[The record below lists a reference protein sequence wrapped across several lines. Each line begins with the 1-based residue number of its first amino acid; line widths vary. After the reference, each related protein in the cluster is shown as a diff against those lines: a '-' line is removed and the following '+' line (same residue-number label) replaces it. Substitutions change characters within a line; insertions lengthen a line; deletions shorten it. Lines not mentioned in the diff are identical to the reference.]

1 MRRKTKR
8 KLKKI
13 LALGILGA
21 GAKMGMDKMA
31 ADRAIKKSAMEA
43 KPMFATKMN
52 EQRIPAD
59 IKKRGIP
66 GGSPLRPKIP
76 RGMKKVPESQFFGL
90 DPFGPGMGAK
100 KGKMIKARG
109 GRLARVKPTKMM

>member
-1 MRRKTKR
+1 MS
-8 KLKKI
+8 
-13 LALGILGA
+13 
-21 GAKMGMDKMA
+21 KMA
-31 ADRAIKKSAMEA
+31 ENKAIKKVLCRSKTYACNY
-43 KPMFATKMN
+43 KMN
-52 EQRIPAD
+52 EQRVPAF

-66 GGSPLRPKIP
+66 GGNPLRP
-76 RGMKKVPESQFFGL
+76 RGDITGQTFGI

>member
-1 MRRKTKR
+1 MKKKTKR
-8 KLKKI
+8 RLKKI

-21 GAKMGMDKMA
+21 GAKMGMNKMA
-31 ADRAIKKSAMEA
+31 ENAAIKKRAMEA
-43 KPMFATKMN
+43 KPMFATEMN
-52 EQRIPAD
+52 RQRVPAF
-59 IKKRGIP
+59 IKKRGIK
-66 GGSPLRPKIP
+66 GGNPLRP
-76 RGMKKVPESQFFGL
+76 RGNITGQTFGI

>member
-1 MRRKTKR
+1 MKKKTKR
-8 KLKKI
+8 RLKKI

-21 GAKMGMDKMA
+21 GAKMGMNKLA
-31 ADRAIKKSAMEA
+31 ADRAIKESAMSA

-52 EQRIPAD
+52 EARIPA
-59 IKKRGIP
+59 IVKNRRTGI
-66 GGSPLRPKIP
+66 GKAFLPKGNIS
-76 RGMKKVPESQFFGL
+76 GQTFGI
-90 DPFGPGMGAK
+90 DPFGAGMGAK

>member
-1 MRRKTKR
+1 MKKKTKR
-8 KLKKI
+8 RLKKI

-52 EQRIPAD
+52 EQRIPAYMKKVG
-59 IKKRGIP
+59 IK
-66 GGSPLRPKIP
+66 GGNPLRP
-76 RGMKKVPESQFFGL
+76 RGDIRGQTFGI